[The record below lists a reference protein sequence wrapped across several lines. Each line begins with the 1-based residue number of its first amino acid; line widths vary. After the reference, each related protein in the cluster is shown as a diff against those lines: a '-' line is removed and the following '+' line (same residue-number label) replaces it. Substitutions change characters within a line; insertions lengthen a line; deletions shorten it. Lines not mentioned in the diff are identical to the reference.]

1 MIKTIKKSFSFFAAL
16 VFCLFIL
23 GGVVN
28 AQKNVASIVGSVKD
42 LNGALVPSAK
52 VVVTNNATGFTREA
66 ASSDTGEF
74 TVTNLEP
81 GNYKVTVEAAG
92 FKTLAFDSVTVE
104 TNARVPLNAQFTEV
118 SGGTGGVVNV
128 QADSAPLVESETS
141 VRGDIITGREVTDLP
156 IPQRNF
162 TLLAALSPGVTR
174 PSSAS
179 VGVIGGGGNFVN
191 GGPGSSTESTRFRES
206 GGSVISA
213 NGARVT
219 QNNFSLDGVDN
230 NESQFGQI
238 AVYPNPD
245 AIAEFKV
252 ETSVPSAESGRAAGA
267 IISTTFKSGGNAVHG
282 TLFENYQG
290 RFLSAAA
297 AQFDENNSPPNAQGI
312 RVTPPNYV
320 THNYGGTVGGPIFL
334 PRPGINGKDSYFYD
348 GRNRTFFF
356 VSVAGQRNGTP
367 AFGGGEFPFVTV
379 PTVRARAGDFSEQ
392 LRVLPNPGGCTNS
405 ANDPANNCQTFNI
418 AGGGTVLAPIGTIFD
433 QLGRPIPGNNL
444 ANCTNCGSF
453 STFGLNL
460 LNAYPLPTQAG
471 LQNNYRRNRSER
483 SNVDSYDVKIDH
495 KITNKNSLFGR
506 YSFSKN
512 SRLRDNNFPVGTSPN
527 GNDLPSGFGA
537 GDEFGNSRGITL
549 GDTHIFTPSIVN
561 DARAGWTKVTIGINN
576 PGINGALGFNPGIT
590 NALGATNINNCG
602 TCEGA
607 ALIGIVDPSFSQEF
621 VGDGG
626 AFFFL
631 SNNYNFADTLT
642 VVKGNSVYKIGAD
655 LRNRRNSNFDGGRN
669 GGTKGQYQYGTSA
682 GGFASGNYNGV
693 GANDTGSAV
702 ANALLGYQPGFV
714 GRGTPGGPY
723 TLQSEELAFFVQ
735 DDWKVNSDLTLN
747 LGLRY
752 DIFTSPTER
761 FDRQGNFDPATGNIN
776 IAGEN
781 APNGRDLVKS
791 DLNNIGPR
799 IGFAYSGLKKD
810 KTVVLRGGYGI
821 VYTTDVSGVQPL
833 TANPGT
839 GAANFSCSPIT
850 NPSGCPA
857 GYPSGRNPFERGIPF
872 APGSG
877 EVAPRGSSFL
887 APAGSNLIYNDPN
900 RKDAYVHQ
908 YNLTLQYEF
917 IKNWLAEVAYVGS
930 VTRNLLTL
938 QNIGSTGAPFGNG
951 PNQGGPGTREVAY
964 TGAIS
969 TTRYDGKANYN
980 ALQTKLEKRLSN
992 GLSILSAYTFSKAI
1006 DNSPGGF
1013 CFGGQGPTTCGFDDP
1028 LRPELDRGL
1037 SGLDIPHRFTFASVY
1052 DLPFGKNRLYLN
1064 KIPSALDFL
1073 IGGWQINN
1081 IVTIQSGPVFTPN
1094 FRGARPDIIGDPT
1107 PTAQQRAQGIL
1118 LNRAAFA
1125 APTQLVFPAD
1135 LNNDACYNL
1144 DNGVRVGLN
1153 YNCPVIGNLGR
1164 NTLRGE
1170 RQEYWD
1176 ASLFKNFRVRPIS
1189 EAFNI
1194 QVRISA
1200 FNVLNHVNRS
1210 TPNGNIEDT
1219 NFGKDFSEQ
1228 RRRQLEFALKLI
1240 F

>member
-1 MIKTIKKSFSFFAAL
+1 MIKTKKKSVFFYGAFI
-16 VFCLFIL
+16 FCLLML
-23 GGVVN
+23 GTIVN
-28 AQKNVASIVGSVKD
+28 AQNNVGSIIGSVKD
-42 LNGALVPSAK
+42 LNSALVPNSK
-52 VVVTNNATGFTREA
+52 VVVTNNATGFTREVTA
-66 ASSDTGEF
+66 NDSGEF

-81 GNYKVTVEAAG
+81 GNYRVTVEAPG
-92 FKTLAFDSVTVE
+92 FKTLQFASVTVE
-104 TNARVPLNAQFTEV
+104 TNARVALDAQFSEV
-118 SGGTGGVVNV
+118 ATGTNEVVNV
-128 QADSAPLVESETS
+128 EIDSAPLVESETS

-162 TLLAALSPGVTR
+162 TLLAGLSPGVTR
-174 PSSAS
+174 PSSQS

-238 AVYPNPD
+238 AIYPNPD
-245 AIAEFKV
+245 AIAEFKI

-282 TLFENYQG
+282 TIFENYQG

-297 AQFDENNSPPNAQGI
+297 AQFDDNNSPSDPITGI
-312 RVTPPNYV
+312 RRTPPNFV

-334 PRPGINGKDSYFYD
+334 PRPGINGRDSYFYD

-379 PTVRARAGDFSEQ
+379 PTMRMRAGDFSE
-392 LRVLPNPGGCTNS
+392 LLTGGTS
-405 ANDPANNCQTFNI
+405 TFNL
-418 AGGGTVLAPIGTIFD
+418 AGGGTVVAPTGTIFAPN
-433 QLGRPIPGNNL
+433 GTPIPGNNL
-444 ANCTNCGSF
+444 ANCTLCGAF

-460 LNAYPLPTQAG
+460 LNAYPLPTEPG
-471 LQNNYRRNRSER
+471 IINNYRRNRAER

-495 KITNKNSLFGR
+495 KISDRNSFFGR

-512 SRLRDNNFPVGTSPN
+512 SRIRDNNFPVGTSPN

-549 GDTHIFTPSIVN
+549 GDTHVFSPTVVN
-561 DARAGWTKVTIGINN
+561 DVRAGWTKVEIGINN

-590 NALGATNINNCG
+590 NALGANNINNCG
-602 TCEGA
+602 TCQGA

-642 VVKGNSVYKIGAD
+642 VVKGNSVYKFGTD

-682 GGFASGNYNGV
+682 GGFAAGNYNGI
-693 GANDTGSAV
+693 GANDAGSAV
-702 ANALLGYQPGFV
+702 ANVLLGYQPGFV
-714 GRGTPGGPY
+714 GRGTPGGPF
-723 TLQSEELAFFVQ
+723 TLQNSELAFFVQ

-761 FDRQGNFDPATGNIN
+761 FDRQSNFDPATGNI
-776 IAGEN
+776 IVAGEN
-781 APNGRDLVKS
+781 ALNGRDLVKG

-810 KTVVLRGGYGI
+810 KSVVLRGGYGI
-821 VYTTDVSGVQPL
+821 IYTTDVSGVQPL

-839 GAANFSCSPIT
+839 GAANFSCTPIT
-850 NPSGCPA
+850 NPGGCPA
-857 GYPSGRNPFERGIPF
+857 GYPTGRNPFERGIPF
-872 APGSG
+872 APGS
-877 EVAPRGSSFL
+877 EMVAAPGSVFA
-887 APAGSNLIYNDPN
+887 APAGSNIIYNDPN

-917 IKNWLAEVAYVGS
+917 VKNWLAEAAYVGS

-938 QNIGSTGAPFGNG
+938 QNIGSTGAAFGNDA
-951 PNQGGPGTREVAY
+951 NQGGPGTRELPFAP
-964 TGAIS
+964 GAIS
-969 TTRYDGKANYN
+969 TTRYDGEANYN
-980 ALQTKLEKRLSN
+980 ALQTKLEKRFTN

-1013 CFGGQGPTTCGFDDP
+1013 CFGGQGPATCGFDNP
-1028 LRPELDRGL
+1028 LRPELDRAL

-1052 DLPFGKNRLYLN
+1052 DLPFGRNRTYLKN
-1064 KIPSALDFL
+1064 IPAVLDFL
-1073 IGGWQINN
+1073 VGGWQFNN
-1081 IVTIQSGPVFTPN
+1081 IITLQSGPVFTPN

-1107 PTAQQRAQGIL
+1107 PTDAQRAAGIL
-1118 LNRAAFA
+1118 INQAAFA
-1125 APTQLVFPAD
+1125 APSQFVFSAD
-1135 LNNDACYNL
+1135 ANNDACYEFNTA
-1144 DNGVRVGLN
+1144 GMRVGPN
-1153 YNCPVIGNLGR
+1153 FRCPMIGTLGR
-1164 NTLRGE
+1164 NTLRGDS
-1170 RQEYWD
+1170 QEYWD
-1176 ASLFKNFRVRPIS
+1176 ASLFKNFAVRSIS
-1189 EAFNI
+1189 EAFNV
-1194 QVRISA
+1194 QLRISA

-1210 TPNGNIEDT
+1210 TPNGDVENA
-1219 NFGKDFSEQ
+1219 NFGRDFSEQ
-1228 RRRQLEFALKLI
+1228 RRRQLEFALKII